1 MAEEEVVETME
12 SVADDAPVES
22 IAEDD
27 ASDAPESIAEEP
39 KGDNEVEDDVKL
51 EVKEQQEYE
60 LAASEDFPVPE
71 ENLKSFT
78 AAARKAGLTK
88 EQAEAMLNWHKGFH
102 GDVVKAQGQ
111 RMQALVTG
119 WQKQIMADPEIGGE
133 KWKES
138 VAASRKALAAFDTE
152 GELRNLLKEMNADY
166 HPAVVRV
173 ISRVGRAM
181 GEHEFVGAKSGG
193 GRRDTPL
200 EERMWPNMK

>member
-1 MAEEEVVETME
+1 MAEEETVETME
-12 SVADDAPVES
+12 SVADDEPVES
-22 IAEDD
+22 IAEEE
-27 ASDAPESIAEEP
+27 APESIADAPEESAEAGEAEAKP
-39 KGDNEVEDDVKL
+39 ETKPDD
-51 EVKEQQEYE
+51 YE

-78 AAARKAGLTK
+78 AAAKKAGLTK
-88 EQAEAMLNWHKGFH
+88 QQAEAILEWHKGFH
-102 GDVVKAQGQ
+102 GDVVRAQQ
-111 RMQALVTG
+111 QQSQALVAG

-152 GELRNLLKEMNADY
+152 GELRHLLKEMRADY

-193 GRRDTPL
+193 GRRETPL